1 MNQRVGICVP
11 SGCSLNEIERN
22 YREVYEGVG
31 SQLVSNIFLQRN
43 KIWSCVTDDFVEE
56 YMSIHNS
63 DEYKSR
69 AGMFTYL

>member
-1 MNQRVGICVP
+1 MRGGKTSIDITP
-11 SGCSLNEIERN
+11 GRP
-22 YREVYEGVG
+22 
-31 SQLVSNIFLQRN
+31 NIFLQSN
-43 KIWSCVTDDFVEE
+43 KRWSCVTEDFVEE